1 MNNDLGQRVQHQ
13 QPLCPRGQPRVPHL
27 VPEVG
32 QQLVHLDI
40 ITIITITNIII
51 IIITIPLLTW
61 LGSTDSP
68 AAWAQISFSAGRM
81 SRVGSVNLK

>member
-1 MNNDLGQRVQHQ
+1 MNNDLWQRVQHQ
-13 QPLCPRGQPRVPHL
+13 QPLCPRCQPRVPHL

-32 QQLVHLDI
+32 QQLVHLAIFI
-40 ITIITITNIII
+40 ITIIII
-51 IIITIPLLTW
+51 IIITTTLLTW

>member
-1 MNNDLGQRVQHQ
+1 MNNDLWQRVKHE

-40 ITIITITNIII
+40 IITIIITSIIIILLI
-51 IIITIPLLTW
+51 IIITIILLLT
-61 LGSTDSP
+61 
-68 AAWAQISFSAGRM
+68 
-81 SRVGSVNLK
+81 